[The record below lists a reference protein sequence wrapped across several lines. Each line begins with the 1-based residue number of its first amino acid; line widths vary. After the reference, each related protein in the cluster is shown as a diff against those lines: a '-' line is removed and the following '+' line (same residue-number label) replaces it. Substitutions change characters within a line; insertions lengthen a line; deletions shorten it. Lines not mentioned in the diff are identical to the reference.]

1 MLNYTKEIFFILG
14 DRKSQAVLILLLF
27 IVSALIDLVGLGMI
41 IPYISI
47 MVSPDNLLNEDVKN
61 LFSFLGL
68 SADRDKLFVE
78 LGLLLV
84 FIFFLKALIGYF
96 VNFTIIKFTALL
108 TTSLQDRLMLNYLLM
123 PYENFIMNNNSYYMS
138 VIQSRVGQFSS
149 VITSLL
155 KLISDIILSFSIF
168 ALLFISSPYALLL
181 ISSLL
186 IGFSLLYGS
195 IFGKKLIELG
205 RVSGEYARLLITGV
219 NEGLTGIKDIRIY
232 GKEKHFLN
240 MVHDGARNSARI
252 NIKTQTIQSIPRL
265 ALEFIIIIF
274 IVSLSIGSFLLGFN
288 MIDLA
293 PVFALFGLASVRLIP
308 IVVNLTNSINHIR
321 YGRAAT
327 SILFEEFSSQV
338 QDMDPSQVDSS
349 HHNMNFDKFIKLSLN
364 NVSYRYPNTSSDSI
378 KDVTMNINKGD
389 TIGIIGKSGSG
400 KSTFVNLLIG
410 FLEPQNGSITYN
422 DNPLKNNYKKWS
434 QKIAYLP
441 QNIFISDDTIK
452 HNIAIGEEDSEIDN
466 NKIIKSLKQ
475 ANLYSLINKL
485 PDGINTF
492 VGEDGIR
499 LSGGQRQRIAI
510 ARAFYFEREVLIYDE
525 ATSSLDKEME
535 REIIA
540 EVGLLKNN
548 KTIIII
554 THELSILSDCNR
566 IYRIDDGKIIQEGEY
581 KDVIG

>member
-219 NEGLTGIKDIRIY
+219 
-232 GKEKHFLN
+232 
-240 MVHDGARNSARI
+240 
-252 NIKTQTIQSIPRL
+252 
-265 ALEFIIIIF
+265 
-274 IVSLSIGSFLLGFN
+274 
-288 MIDLA
+288 
-293 PVFALFGLASVRLIP
+293 
-308 IVVNLTNSINHIR
+308 
-321 YGRAAT
+321 
-327 SILFEEFSSQV
+327 
-338 QDMDPSQVDSS
+338 
-349 HHNMNFDKFIKLSLN
+349 
-364 NVSYRYPNTSSDSI
+364 
-378 KDVTMNINKGD
+378 
-389 TIGIIGKSGSG
+389 
-400 KSTFVNLLIG
+400 
-410 FLEPQNGSITYN
+410 
-422 DNPLKNNYKKWS
+422 
-434 QKIAYLP
+434 
-441 QNIFISDDTIK
+441 
-452 HNIAIGEEDSEIDN
+452 
-466 NKIIKSLKQ
+466 
-475 ANLYSLINKL
+475 
-485 PDGINTF
+485 
-492 VGEDGIR
+492 
-499 LSGGQRQRIAI
+499 
-510 ARAFYFEREVLIYDE
+510 
-525 ATSSLDKEME
+525 
-535 REIIA
+535 
-540 EVGLLKNN
+540 
-548 KTIIII
+548 
-554 THELSILSDCNR
+554 
-566 IYRIDDGKIIQEGEY
+566 
-581 KDVIG
+581 

>member
-1 MLNYTKEIFFILG
+1 MLNYTKEILFVLG
-14 DRKSQAVLILLLF
+14 DRKSRAVLILFLF
-27 IVSALIDLVGLGMI
+27 IFSAIIDLAGLGMI
-41 IPYISI
+41 IPYVSI
-47 MVSPDNLLNEDVKN
+47 MVSPDNLLNEDIIN
-61 LFSFLGL
+61 LLSFLGL
-68 SADRDKLFVE
+68 STDRDKLFVE

-84 FIFFLKALIGYF
+84 FIFFIKGLVGYF
-96 VNFTIIKFTALL
+96 VNFTIIKFSALL
-108 TTSLQDRLMLNYLLM
+108 TTSLQDRLMFNYLLM
-123 PYENFIMNNNSYYMS
+123 PYENFLMNNNSYYMS
-138 VIQSRVGQFSS
+138 VIQSRVSQFSA

-155 KLISDIILSFSIF
+155 KLISDMILSFSIF

-205 RVSGEYARLLITGV
+205 RVSGEYTGLLIRGV

-288 MIDLA
+288 MIELA

-308 IVVNLTNSINHIR
+308 IIVNLTNSINQIR

-327 SILFEEFSSQV
+327 SVLFEDFSSQV
-338 QDMDPSQVDSS
+338 QEMDLSKVDSS
-349 HHNMNFDKFIKLSLN
+349 HNNMNFDKFTKLSLN
-364 NVSYRYPNTSSDSI
+364 NVSYRYPNTNSDAI
-378 KDVTMNINKGD
+378 KDVTMSINIGD
-389 TIGIIGKSGSG
+389 TIGVIGKSGSG

-422 DNPLKNNYKKWS
+422 DNPLRNNYKKWI

-452 HNIAIGEEDSEIDN
+452 HNIAIGEKDSEIDN

-475 ANLYSLINKL
+475 ANLYSLVNKL
-485 PDGINTF
+485 PDGVNTF

-499 LSGGQRQRIAI
+499 LSGGQRQRIGI

-525 ATSSLDKEME
+525 ATSSLDKELE
-535 REIIA
+535 KEIIA

-554 THELSILSDCNR
+554 THELSILSNCNR